1 MKRLAPLL
9 LLALPMLAACESS
22 AGDTPLPPVT
32 QQEEDALKDAE
43 AMLEEQRNPPATVA
57 TEGESE

>member
-9 LLALPMLAACESS
+9 LLASPMLAACDSS
-22 AGDTPLPPVT
+22 AGETPMPKVT
-32 QQEEDALKDAE
+32 QQEEDALEDAE
-43 AMLEEQRNPPATVA
+43 AMLEEQRNPPETVA

>member
-9 LLALPMLAACESS
+9 LLASPILAGCDTS
-22 AGDTPLPPVT
+22 AGETPLPPAT

-43 AMLEEQRNPPATVA
+43 AMLEEQRNPPETVA